1 MPQIPD
7 HIAALRTYLAAD
19 PYIAPLVTPAGASSA
34 RVFAGEIPREQTKDM
49 PIPTVLIRPA
59 GGLEVH
65 GGGYQQFGD
74 KRIDVYSY
82 GSTPRAANDVWRVV
96 HPALKQL
103 GRELVNGCLL
113 HWANPASGPLALRDP
128 DNDWPFTLSV
138 WQVMAA
144 EVAPA

>member
-1 MPQIPD
+1 MPAIPD
-7 HIAALRTYLAAD
+7 HIAALRTFLAAD
-19 PYIAPLVTPAGASSA
+19 PYIAALTTPQGSTSP
-34 RVFAGEIPREQTKDM
+34 RVYAGELEAKQTQGM

-59 GGLEVH
+59 GGLQVH
-65 GGGYQQFGD
+65 GNAYQDFGD

-96 HPALKQL
+96 HPALKHL

-113 HWANPASGPLALRDP
+113 HWARPGGGPLALRDP
-128 DNDWPFTLSV
+128 DTDWPFTLSV
-138 WQVMAA
+138 WQVLSA